1 MRERLAKVLAALLTG
16 LVVLMAAFF
25 ARQRNEIEVEVV
37 VPPPAPR
44 AEAVPPPP
52 SDAAMV
58 ARGRAVFEA
67 QSCERCHSV
76 EGRGNPRSPLDGVG
90 ARLAP
95 DALLEAVTGTGAA
108 ADDLSRSTVRA
119 KEGFGRLPPGDLA
132 PLVDYLSSLR

>member
-1 MRERLAKVLAALLTG
+1 MRERLAKVLAALLTA

-25 ARQRNEIEVEVV
+25 ARQRNEIE

-95 DALLEAVTGTGAA
+95 GALLDALTGTGAT
-108 ADDLSRSTVRA
+108 ADRLTASTVRA
-119 KEGFGRLPPGDLA
+119 KEAFGRLPPGDLA
-132 PLVDYLSSLR
+132 ALVAYLSSLR